1 MYKVVPN
8 TVGMPQQSRMT
19 RCSGPL
25 SQDLVDKKMG
35 LIVPLKGGSE
45 VTIQYQSLMHVTMF
59 TMHVIL
65 LIPGVPVHVIVLIF
79 LGDPHTAS
87 TSWCCQRGNLED
99 KLEDY

>member
-1 MYKVVPN
+1 MAAPEIAQAVTREGLPRLASPDWGQGCTSPQMYKVVPN

-45 VTIQYQSLMHVTMF
+45 VQKWYS
-59 TMHVIL
+59 
-65 LIPGVPVHVIVLIF
+65 
-79 LGDPHTAS
+79 
-87 TSWCCQRGNLED
+87 
-99 KLEDY
+99 